1 MLLSLSL
8 SAAAAAKSLSFT
20 DRLILWLHIAF
31 VIFTIGPVTVAIMS
45 TPRYIRARNLNVVRY
60 LYRTTRIFVL
70 ISLGV
75 LVFGI
80 VLAQQLNDFA
90 KPWLTISMT
99 LFVVAIVLLAI
110 VLRDQRKA
118 IGALETAEAAD
129 ALPPGATLAPVTGAA
144 AAPVTGA
151 AAAPVTGAAAV
162 PAPGAA
168 GAPVPDASPEAAD
181 DAHAAGQPEPTPAAA
196 VAQARHVAT
205 VERGRITTLGAV
217 VAVDWLVIL
226 VLMVWH

>member
-20 DRLILWLHIAF
+20 DKLVIWLHIAF

-45 TPRYIRARNLNVVRY
+45 TPRYIRARNLTVVRY

-80 VLAQQLNDFA
+80 VAAQQLDDFA

-99 LFVVAIVLLAI
+99 LFVVAIVLLVI
-110 VLRDQRKA
+110 VLRDQRKS

-129 ALPPGATLAPVTGAA
+129 ALPPGATLAPVTQ
-144 AAPVTGA
+144 APATPG
-151 AAAPVTGAAAV
+151 T
-162 PAPGAA
+162 PAPGSAP
-168 GAPVPDASPEAAD
+168 GAPVADSSPEALD
-181 DAHAAGQPEPTPAAA
+181 DATAAGQPVAA
-196 VAQARHVAT
+196 VAAAGGQVRQVAT

-226 VLMVWH
+226 ILMVWR